1 MTETQ
6 TISPVYTVR
15 TALEDA
21 ARRLAVFHD
30 SAKLDAEVLLCHV
43 LEEARA
49 HLYARPE
56 QGLTGPQW
64 WVFEHLVTRRE
75 EGEPI
80 AYLTGRRE
88 FWSLALGV
96 SRDTLIPRPDTELL
110 VELALGEIPEH
121 ASWLVADLGTG
132 SGAIGLAIARERPA
146 CEVLATDRSAGALKV
161 ARDNMRRLGIR
172 NISLVQADWCRPFAS
187 SACEIIIANPPYV
200 READPHL
207 MQGDVRFEPRHALV
221 GGDDGLDAIR
231 AIGQEART
239 SLRTDGSLL
248 LEHGHDQARQVREL
262 LTELGYREVKSH
274 RDLADKQRVTQARA

>member
-1 MTETQ
+1 MEVQ
-6 TISPVYTVR
+6 EISPIYTVR

-21 ARRLAVFHD
+21 VRRLAVFHE

-43 LEEARA
+43 LEKARA
-49 HLYARPE
+49 HLYAWPE

-64 WVFEHLVTRRE
+64 WVFEQLVTRRE

-88 FWSLALGV
+88 FWSLPLGV
-96 SRDTLIPRPDTELL
+96 SQDTLIPRPDTELL

-121 ASWLVADLGTG
+121 ANWLVADLGTG
-132 SGAIGLAIARERPA
+132 SGAIGLAIARERPG
-146 CEVLATDRSAGALKV
+146 CQVLASDRSAAALKV
-161 ARDNMRRLGIR
+161 ARDNMRRLGVR
-172 NISLVQADWCRPFAS
+172 NISLAQADWCRPFAS
-187 SACEIIIANPPYV
+187 SACDLIITNPPYV

-231 AIGQEART
+231 AIGREART
-239 SLRTDGSLL
+239 ALRTGGSLL

-262 LTELGYREVKSH
+262 LTALGYRQIKSH
-274 RDLADKQRVTQARA
+274 RDLADKQRVTQATA